1 MRPPIFDKKIVE
13 VFVRVQEPKYYDQ
26 ILLLV
31 RAKFAEIVKV
41 GETIKDGLKTG
52 KIARVAVSPESSCML
67 KKKREEIAAVSYRGR
82 KTQKLVIFLRL
93 FSAFPKV
100 LPSLLHASYSSQ

>member
-1 MRPPIFDKKIVE
+1 MEKRSFKGRTVY
-13 VFVRVQEPKYYDQ
+13 VRKGICRSVRAGARAEYYDQ

-67 KKKREEIAAVSYRGR
+67 KKKREEIAAVSYWG
-82 KTQKLVIFLRL
+82 KEK
-93 FSAFPKV
+93 P
-100 LPSLLHASYSSQ
+100 